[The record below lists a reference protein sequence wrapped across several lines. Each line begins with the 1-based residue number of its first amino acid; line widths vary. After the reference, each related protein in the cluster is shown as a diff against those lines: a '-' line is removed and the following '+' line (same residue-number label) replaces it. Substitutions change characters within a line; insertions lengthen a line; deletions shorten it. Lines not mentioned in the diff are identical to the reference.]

1 MGEAA
6 QTSKMAD
13 QHSTNSTL
21 RERVVEHVFVGE
33 ALRTLWRWGIVN
45 VEVLRSEFDAHGYD
59 LVMARRRVVRHIQF
73 KTGTSRRPGD
83 VSVAWA
89 LAGKPSGCLI
99 WIRVTDGLDM
109 GPYFWFGGAPGSPLP
124 SLESYEI
131 PLRATHNKEGERP
144 PRPNHRLVPGKAF
157 EEVKEL
163 EDVLVRLLGEFRY
176 EVKTCVAADL
186 SAADLDTA
194 AALVKNGAAV
204 RGDTKR
210 KLQRA
215 TELAAARC
223 RGQVVGVGAIKV
235 KNEDRARNVA
245 QSSQF
250 QFPPETPELGYVA
263 IDDHHKDNGLSF
275 RITAQL
281 LRDKK
286 SAFFATTDDKYMKS
300 TLGKAGFSRKGQ
312 EWQGE
317 RGQLSL
323 WIRPAAG

>member
-1 MGEAA
+1 
-6 QTSKMAD
+6 MAD
-13 QHSTNSTL
+13 QHTTNSAL

-33 ALRTLWRWGIVN
+33 ALRTLWRWGVVN
-45 VEVLRSEFDAHGYD
+45 VEVLRPEFDAHGYD

-83 VSVAWA
+83 VSVAVA

-109 GPYFWFGGAPGSPLP
+109 GPYFWFGGAPGRPLP
-124 SLESYEI
+124 PIEGYEI

-144 PRPNHRLVPGKAF
+144 PRPNQRLVPGRAF
-157 EEVKEL
+157 EKVEQL

-176 EVKTCVAADL
+176 EVGSCVAADL
-186 SAADLDTA
+186 SDADLDTA
-194 AALVKNGAAV
+194 AALVKNGGAV

-215 TELAAARC
+215 IELATATC
-223 RGQVVGVGAIKV
+223 RGQVVGVGAIKAT
-235 KNEDRARNVA
+235 NESRARSVA

-250 QFPPETPELGYVA
+250 EFPPETPELGYVVV
-263 IDDHHKDNGLSF
+263 DDRHKDNGLSL

-281 LRDKK
+281 LLLKK
-286 SAFFATTDDKYMKS
+286 AAFFATTDDQFMKS
-300 TLGKAGFSRKGQ
+300 TLGKAGFSRKGRD
-312 EWQGE
+312 WQGE

-323 WIRPAAG
+323 WIRPTA